1 MSGPTGGVRHLA
13 HIHDLSTAD
22 MTALLDAAASFVP
35 AASGSPALSTASGK
49 ILSTIFFEP
58 STRTRLSFEAA
69 MARLGGRTISASE
82 PGALSV
88 SKGETLSDTVRM
100 VSSYSDVIVLRHTR
114 EGAARLAARLSR
126 VPVINAGDGAGQHP
140 TQTLVDLFTI
150 RRNLGRIEGNRVA
163 IVGDLKYG
171 RTVHSL
177 ADALARFRC
186 RVVLVAPEALQ
197 LPPEVQSAL
206 ESQGAKIETA
216 PRLEDVIDDVDVLY
230 MTRIQ
235 KERFADP
242 EEYRKVRGTY
252 ALTSDLLARAKKSTI
267 VLHPL
272 PRVEEISTDVDASP
286 QAKYFEQAAAGVPVR
301 MAVLSWCLGL
311 TVPSGSHAPAQG
323 GRA

>member
-1 MSGPTGGVRHLA
+1 MPGRASSTGPRHLT
-13 HIHDLSTAD
+13 HIHDLSVED
-22 MTALLDAAASFVP
+22 MVHLLDSAERYVAAA
-35 AASGSPALSTASGK
+35 AGKPALDVAHDK
-49 ILSTIFFEP
+49 ILSTTFFEP

-88 SKGETLSDTVRM
+88 SKGETLSDTIRM
-100 VSSYSDVIVLRHTR
+100 VSSYSDVIVLRHSW
-114 EGAARLAARLSR
+114 EGSARLAARLSR

-140 TQTLVDLFTI
+140 TQTLVDLYTI

-177 ADALARFRC
+177 ADALARFHSEI
-186 RVVLVAPEALQ
+186 VLVAPESLQ
-197 LPPEVQSAL
+197 LPADTRSRLEAAGGKISTANAL
-206 ESQGAKIETA
+206 EE
-216 PRLEDVIDDVDVLY
+216 VIGDVDVLY

-235 KERFADP
+235 KERFADL
-242 EEYRKVRGTY
+242 EEYRKVKGTY
-252 ALTSDLLARAKKSTI
+252 ALDAATLSRAKKSTI

-272 PRVEEISTDVDASP
+272 PRVDEVATDVDSMP

-301 MAVLSWCLGL
+301 MAVLGWCLGID
-311 TVPSGSHAPAQG
+311 PKEA
-323 GRA
+323 GR